1 MPIGDV
7 ELYTHLLFFLREKYI
22 ALYERI
28 KLYLLNRLTP
38 VCILDIRVCE
48 QVNFERRYL
57 AKVRE
62 FISDQRGSSGY
73 CRG

>member
-1 MPIGDV
+1 MALLGDV
-7 ELYTHLLFFLREKYI
+7 NSIRISFSFLREKYI

-57 AKVRE
+57 A
-62 FISDQRGSSGY
+62 
-73 CRG
+73 

>member
-1 MPIGDV
+1 MVLLGDV
-7 ELYTHLLFFLREKYI
+7 EFYTHLLFFFLREKYI
-22 ALYERI
+22 ALHERI

-57 AKVRE
+57 A
-62 FISDQRGSSGY
+62 
-73 CRG
+73 

>member
-1 MPIGDV
+1 M
-7 ELYTHLLFFLREKYI
+7 EFYTHLLFFFLREKYI

-38 VCILDIRVCE
+38 VCILDIQVCE

-57 AKVRE
+57 A
-62 FISDQRGSSGY
+62 
-73 CRG
+73 

>member
-1 MPIGDV
+1 MVLLGDA
-7 ELYTHLLFFLREKYI
+7 EFYTHLLFFLREKYI

-38 VCILDIRVCE
+38 VCILDIRVCK

-57 AKVRE
+57 A
-62 FISDQRGSSGY
+62 
-73 CRG
+73 

>member
-1 MPIGDV
+1 MVLLGDV
-7 ELYTHLLFFLREKYI
+7 NSIRISFSFLREKYI

-57 AKVRE
+57 A
-62 FISDQRGSSGY
+62 
-73 CRG
+73 

>member
-1 MPIGDV
+1 MALLGDV
-7 ELYTHLLFFLREKYI
+7 NSIRISFSFLREKYI

-28 KLYLLNRLTP
+28 KLYLLNRLMP

-57 AKVRE
+57 A
-62 FISDQRGSSGY
+62 
-73 CRG
+73 

>member
-1 MPIGDV
+1 MALLGDV
-7 ELYTHLLFFLREKYI
+7 NSISISFSFLREKYI

-57 AKVRE
+57 A
-62 FISDQRGSSGY
+62 
-73 CRG
+73 

>member
-1 MPIGDV
+1 MALLGDV
-7 ELYTHLLFFLREKYI
+7 NSICISFSFLREKYI

-28 KLYLLNRLTP
+28 KLYLLNRLMP

-57 AKVRE
+57 A
-62 FISDQRGSSGY
+62 
-73 CRG
+73 

>member
-1 MPIGDV
+1 MGLLGDV
-7 ELYTHLLFFLREKYI
+7 NSIRISFSFLREKYI

-38 VCILDIRVCE
+38 VCILDIRVYK

-57 AKVRE
+57 A
-62 FISDQRGSSGY
+62 
-73 CRG
+73 

>member
-1 MPIGDV
+1 MVLLGDV
-7 ELYTHLLFFLREKYI
+7 NSIRISFSFLREKYI

-38 VCILDIRVCE
+38 VCILDIRVCK

-57 AKVRE
+57 A
-62 FISDQRGSSGY
+62 
-73 CRG
+73 

>member
-1 MPIGDV
+1 MVLLGDV
-7 ELYTHLLFFLREKYI
+7 EFYTHLLFFFFLREKYI

-57 AKVRE
+57 A
-62 FISDQRGSSGY
+62 
-73 CRG
+73 

>member
-1 MPIGDV
+1 MVLLGDV
-7 ELYTHLLFFLREKYI
+7 NSIRISFSFLREKYI

-38 VCILDIRVCE
+38 VCILDIRVYK

-57 AKVRE
+57 A
-62 FISDQRGSSGY
+62 
-73 CRG
+73 